1 MNFEKLKNLFKTGF
15 FHIFGSS
22 AINKIIAFLS
32 SFILIR
38 ILTKSE
44 YGIFTYAWNIYCI
57 IFVLN
62 GMGIDSAVLQVMS
75 EHSDDEEYGRS
86 ASYFGLRFGFLF
98 NIFLGIVILVVGLFA
113 KLKIE
118 AARPLLIML
127 CALPPLQ
134 MIIGM
139 SSVNLRAGKKNKEY
153 ARLMVSN
160 SLLVLALSVA
170 GSLLFR
176 ETGMVIG
183 QYMASLVSAL
193 LCFFCF
199 KAVYLS
205 SKTSFPQEERAP
217 LFKLAAI
224 SMLNNS
230 LSQLMYLLDVFVL
243 GIVDPQETLLASYK
257 VATVIPTALTFIPS
271 SLVIYVYPYFAEHKD
286 DKKWCLEHYKKLVM
300 GFGAFNLLVSG
311 CLVLFAPL
319 IIRLVF
325 GAQYLDCLPVFRLL
339 SINYFFSGTFRIIS
353 GNLLVTQRKLKF
365 NLLIAIITS
374 SLNVVF
380 DFLFITWWGSIGAA
394 VVTMTVVLI
403 SSVMSTAYLIHTL
416 RKGISENKPDEGT
429 SAPD

>member
-1 MNFEKLKNLFKTGF
+1 MNSEKLKSLFKTGF

-57 IFVLN
+57 VLVLS
-62 GMGIDSAVLQVMS
+62 GMGMDSAVLQVMS
-75 EHSDDEEYGRS
+75 ERSGDEEYGKS
-86 ASYFGLRFGFLF
+86 ASSFGLKVGFLV
-98 NIFLGIVILVVGLFA
+98 NIFLSLVILFIGLFA

-134 MIIGM
+134 LIFNM
-139 SSVNLRAGKKNKEY
+139 SSVYLRASRKNKEY
-153 ARLMVSN
+153 SRLMVLN
-160 SLLVLALSVA
+160 SLSVLIMSVA
-170 GSLLFR
+170 GAVLLH
-176 ETGMVIG
+176 EAGMVVG
-183 QYMASLVSAL
+183 QYAAYTVSVV
-193 LCFFCF
+193 LCVFCF
-199 KAVYLS
+199 KSVCLRS
-205 SKTSFPQEERAP
+205 DKPFPKEERSP
-217 LFKLAAI
+217 LFRIAII
-224 SMLNNS
+224 SMINNS

-286 DKKWCLEHYKKLVM
+286 DKKWCLDHYKKLLL

-416 RKGISENKPDEGT
+416 R
-429 SAPD
+429 